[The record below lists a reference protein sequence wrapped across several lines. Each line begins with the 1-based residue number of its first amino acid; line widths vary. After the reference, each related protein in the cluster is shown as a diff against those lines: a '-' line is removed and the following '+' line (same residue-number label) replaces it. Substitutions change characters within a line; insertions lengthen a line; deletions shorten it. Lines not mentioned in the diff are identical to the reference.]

1 MCLGNITIC
10 AQKRTGPFINRD
22 IKEKKK
28 RTQKFPSCRA
38 KICNSYACLIG
49 KRTNRELRQ
58 RSDAISRYKPNQG
71 YKTDS
76 LC

>member
-1 MCLGNITIC
+1 MCLEKNWPIYKQRHKG
-10 AQKRTGPFINRD
+10 
-22 IKEKKK
+22 KKK

-71 YKTDS
+71 YKTES

>member
-1 MCLGNITIC
+1 MCLENITIC

-22 IKEKKK
+22 IKGKK

-38 KICNSYACLIG
+38 KICNSYACPIG
-49 KRTNRELRQ
+49 KRTNREIRQ
-58 RSDAISRYKPNQG
+58 KSDAISRYKPNQG
-71 YKTDS
+71 YNTDS